1 MLYISKIGQNIKDQK
16 EKEKNKKWF
25 KRLLFLTTFDSI
37 EEE

>member
-16 EKEKNKKWF
+16 EKEKNKKRF